1 MGVIT
6 DEGLVPDPD
15 AIIAAFESEFDELLE
30 LACREKEIT
39 SPEEPAAEPEEAPE
53 VADPSPDAIGEDRPE
68 VTASDPE
75 RCQALTKAG
84 ARCKNRSLA
93 GSRYCRV
100 HQRSTDSP
108 Q

>member
-15 AIIAAFESEFDELLE
+15 AIIAAFQDEFDELLE
-30 LACREKEIT
+30 LARREKESP
-39 SPEEPAAEPEEAPE
+39 SPEEPAAEPEETPE
-53 VADPSPDAIGEDRPE
+53 VPAPSPDAIGEE
-68 VTASDPE
+68 SSETTGDPE

-84 ARCKNRSLA
+84 ARCKNRALA
-93 GSRYCRV
+93 GSRFCRV